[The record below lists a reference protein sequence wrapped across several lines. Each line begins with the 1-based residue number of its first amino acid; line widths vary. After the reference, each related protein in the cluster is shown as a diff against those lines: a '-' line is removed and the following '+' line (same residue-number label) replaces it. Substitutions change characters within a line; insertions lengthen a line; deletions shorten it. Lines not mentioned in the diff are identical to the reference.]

1 MICHYHGWLLLPAFL
16 IFSCTSPGQFHYY
29 EYSITE
35 PAIEAYVGRT
45 DKTRLEKIEFISKW
59 VLQNI
64 KYTPDP
70 PPEEWQT
77 PEETYELRQGD
88 CEDQA
93 ILFMFFVNKHFGYEP
108 ILILA
113 RGKEG
118 NHALAEIEDV
128 YYFNI
133 REDMINYENPDKWI
147 VYLEI
152 GYYYALY
159 MAEEEK

>member
-1 MICHYHGWLLLPAFL
+1 MKNHQYGWLLLPAFL

-29 EYSITE
+29 EYD
-35 PAIEAYVGRT
+35 IEELEISNYVVRT
-45 DKTRLEKIEFISKW
+45 DKTRLEKIEFISRW
-59 VLQNI
+59 VLRNI
-64 KYTPDP
+64 LYTPDP
-70 PPEEWQT
+70 SPEEWQT
-77 PEETYELRQGD
+77 PEETYELGQGD

-93 ILFMFFVNKHFGYEP
+93 ILFMYFANKYFGYEP

-113 RGKEG
+113 GGKEG
-118 NHALAEIEDV
+118 NHYLVEIEDV

-133 REDMINYENPDKWI
+133 IEDMINYEDPDKWI

-159 MAEEEK
+159 MAENER